1 METKALLAK
10 ILDIAAEF
18 KALDVK
24 VLEVSGH
31 CDFTDYF
38 VIMTGTS
45 SVHIQSLAEEMIYRC
60 KHAGHRPD
68 DVEGLTQG
76 EWVLLD
82 FGDIVVHVFNRD
94 KREFYNLEGLWTE
107 APRVAVSADASAA
120 KA

>member
-1 METKALLAK
+1 METNALLAK
-10 ILDIAAEF
+10 ILDTAAEF
-18 KALDVK
+18 KADDVK
-24 VLEVSGH
+24 VLEISGL

-45 SVHIQSLAEEMIYRC
+45 SVHIQSLAEELIYRC

-82 FGDIVVHVFNRD
+82 FGDIVVHVFNRE
-94 KREFYNLEGLWTE
+94 KRNFYDLEGLWAE
-107 APRVAVSADASAA
+107 APRVALPADVSPA